1 MFTLQVTKRGCFN
14 APLLNRPFAF
24 HRRNSRCATVLVK
37 AGRIKSS
44 WISTDRGET
53 DPARIVGEMK
63 PDIVIERRPVIW
75 VGDRPVDPPI
85 DCNYLVF
92 SESTDLL
99 RENVRSYELSG
110 ARWIVAVLG
119 NHSIRSTSA
128 DETDHAHFRESRRRR
143 ILGKRSPGVRWCRRR
158 SSAGINVLQP
168 PRCGGGEQDAQQQR
182 EEQRPAPQT
191 CPCRTAAVLRSMEVS
206 MPGRGGWPTTT
217 VPVHGAGPG
226 CFYWS
231 PPRWCLD
238 GRCHALPTRARVVAP
253 PGGRRDGAPAHPGD
267 LAARRALHFS
277 SWLTDARTKVALLS
291 DDAS

>member
-191 CPCRTAAVLRSMEVS
+191 CPLPDCRGPAVNGGKYAGSRGLAHYHGPRPRGRSRLLLLEPPS
-206 MPGRGGWPTTT
+206 MVPGRSLPCSAHEGPCGSAPGRSSGW
-217 VPVHGAGPG
+217 
-226 CFYWS
+226 
-231 PPRWCLD
+231 
-238 GRCHALPTRARVVAP
+238 RARPSWRPCRAASAPLLIVAHGRTYE
-253 PGGRRDGAPAHPGD
+253 GGA
-267 LAARRALHFS
+267 
-277 SWLTDARTKVALLS
+277 TV
-291 DDAS
+291 